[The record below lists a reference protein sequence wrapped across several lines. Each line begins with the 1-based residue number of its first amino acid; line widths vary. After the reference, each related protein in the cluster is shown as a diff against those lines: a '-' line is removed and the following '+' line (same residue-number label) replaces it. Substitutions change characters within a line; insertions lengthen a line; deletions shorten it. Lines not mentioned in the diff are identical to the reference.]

1 MGCGFHRGLVSPIRR
16 PNSQSPIMATATV
29 ALPRPKRT
37 RRLTAERV
45 GGRSSLPDVYYLKP
59 IDNSRLRREVDRGTR
74 RECYCLLG
82 LGVLVFLF
90 LLVFAWQSFA
100 FVRDGYQVESAR
112 GQRESLEEWNRQ
124 LRLEHAALADP
135 QRIDAFA
142 RKNLGLALPQPHQVI
157 RVGADETPP
166 DGGPAQFARN
176 LSIPGTT
183 P

>member
-1 MGCGFHRGLVSPIRR
+1 
-16 PNSQSPIMATATV
+16 MATASV
-29 ALPRPKRT
+29 ALPRPKRI

-45 GGRSSLPDVYYLKP
+45 GGRSPLPDVYYLKP
-59 IDNSRLRREVDRGTR
+59 IDNSRLRREVDGGTR

-82 LGVLVFLF
+82 LGIIVFLF

-112 GQRESLEEWNRQ
+112 TERESLEEWNRQ

-135 QRIDAFA
+135 QRIDALA
-142 RKNLGLALPQPHQVI
+142 RKNLGLSLPQPHQVI
-157 RVGADETPP
+157 RVGDEEPSP
-166 DGGPAQFARN
+166 DSGPAQFARN
-176 LSIPGTT
+176 HSLSGET